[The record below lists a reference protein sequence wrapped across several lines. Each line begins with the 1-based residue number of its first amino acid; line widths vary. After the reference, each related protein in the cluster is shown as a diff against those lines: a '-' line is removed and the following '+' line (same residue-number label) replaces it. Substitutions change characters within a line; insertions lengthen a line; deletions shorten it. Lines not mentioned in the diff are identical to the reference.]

1 MIVRCD
7 DSMKEISYFPL
18 ECELKKRKM
27 TKTRLKKLTK
37 LSSTTISKIAKDE
50 EISLNSLKKIAEVLD
65 CDISNLVEFKTI
77 KVGVK

>member
-1 MIVRCD
+1 
-7 DSMKEISYFPL
+7 MKGISYLPL
-18 ECELKKRKM
+18 ECELKKHKM

-65 CDISNLVEFKTI
+65 CDISNLIEFKTI
-77 KVGVK
+77 KEGVK

>member
-1 MIVRCD
+1 
-7 DSMKEISYFPL
+7 MKEISYLPL
-18 ECELKKRKM
+18 ECELKKHKM

-50 EISLNSLKKIAEVLD
+50 EISLNSLKKIAEVID

-77 KVGVK
+77 KEGVK

>member
-1 MIVRCD
+1 
-7 DSMKEISYFPL
+7 
-18 ECELKKRKM
+18 M

-65 CDISNLVEFKTI
+65 CDISNLIEFKTI
-77 KVGVK
+77 KEGVK

>member
-1 MIVRCD
+1 
-7 DSMKEISYFPL
+7 MKEISYFPL
-18 ECELKKRKM
+18 ECELKKHKM

-65 CDISNLVEFKTI
+65 CDISNLIEFKT
-77 KVGVK
+77 KMEGVK